1 MRDKIWKKY
10 QSKLNKKIKILNK
23 DIAED
28 NLWRGRFIFRQIE
41 AGWEKFDDKS
51 GILRVV
57 IRAYDKKTK
66 LFRDYFLD
74 YCPSFVSIEW
84 FISMDICNDFI
95 INFLQV
101 WKYEDPY
108 KESFDWTSV
117 DVNDETF
124 RRR

>member
-1 MRDKIWKKY
+1 MRDKMWKKY

-51 GILRVV
+51 GILRVI

-66 LFRDYFLD
+66 LFRDYSLD
-74 YCPSFVSIEW
+74 YCPSFASIDW
-84 FISMDICNDFI
+84 SLGMDICNNFI

-108 KESFDWTSV
+108 KERFDWTSV

>member
-1 MRDKIWKKY
+1 MRDKMWKKY
-10 QSKLNKKIKILNK
+10 QSKLNKKIKILNRN
-23 DIAED
+23 IAED

-51 GILRVV
+51 GILRVI

-66 LFRDYFLD
+66 LFRDYSLD
-74 YCPSFVSIEW
+74 YCPSFASIDW
-84 FISMDICNDFI
+84 SLSMDICNNFI

-108 KESFDWTSV
+108 KERFDWTSV
-117 DVNDETF
+117 AVNDETF

>member
-1 MRDKIWKKY
+1 MRDKMWKKY
-10 QSKLNKKIKILNK
+10 QSKLNKKIKILNRN
-23 DIAED
+23 IAED

-41 AGWEKFDDKS
+41 AGWEKFDNKS

-66 LFRDYFLD
+66 LFRDYSLD
-74 YCPSFVSIEW
+74 YCPSFASIDW
-84 FISMDICNDFI
+84 SLSMDICNNFI

>member
-1 MRDKIWKKY
+1 MRDKMWKKY

-51 GILRVV
+51 GILRVI

-66 LFRDYFLD
+66 LLPRLLFR
-74 YCPSFVSIEW
+74 
-84 FISMDICNDFI
+84 
-95 INFLQV
+95 INLLCC
-101 WKYEDPY
+101 
-108 KESFDWTSV
+108 S
-117 DVNDETF
+117 
-124 RRR
+124 

>member
-1 MRDKIWKKY
+1 MRDKMWKKY

-41 AGWEKFDDKS
+41 AGWERFDNKS
-51 GILRVV
+51 GLLRVI

-74 YCPSFVSIEW
+74 YCPFFVSIDW
-84 FISMDICNDFI
+84 SLNMDICNDFI

-101 WKYEDPY
+101 WKYENPY
-108 KESFDWTSV
+108 KEKVDWTSV
-117 DVNDETF
+117 DVDDEIF

>member
-1 MRDKIWKKY
+1 MRDKMWKKY
-10 QSKLNKKIKILNK
+10 QSKLNKKIKVLNK

-41 AGWEKFDDKS
+41 AGWEKFDNKS
-51 GILRVV
+51 GILRVI

-66 LFRDYFLD
+66 LFRDYSLD
-74 YCPSFVSIEW
+74 YCPSFASVDWSL
-84 FISMDICNDFI
+84 SMDICNNFI

-101 WKYEDPY
+101 WKYENPY
-108 KESFDWTSV
+108 KERFDWTSV

>member
-1 MRDKIWKKY
+1 MRDKMWKKY

-41 AGWEKFDDKS
+41 AGWERFDNKS
-51 GILRVV
+51 GLLRVV

-74 YCPSFVSIEW
+74 YCPFFVSIDW
-84 FISMDICNDFI
+84 SLNMDICNDFI

-101 WKYEDPY
+101 WKYENPY
-108 KESFDWTSV
+108 KEKEDWTSV
-117 DVNDETF
+117 DVDDETF